1 VSRERYGIEL
11 ELAWAMT
18 NSAPTTANPQ
28 SPQRLLAWTFR
39 RGTQFLTCELLCTS
53 DSQYAVIATP
63 HWSGGSVGV
72 EQLSSGVNAFHRHA
86 ALAMQLR
93 QQGWTVVAYAP
104 MPSPRTPAPQTY
116 PLAA

>member
-1 VSRERYGIEL
+1 M
-11 ELAWAMT
+11 MT
-18 NSAPTTANPQ
+18 SAPTTKPIQ

-39 RGTQFLTCELLCTS
+39 RGAQFLTCELLCTS
-53 DSQYAVIATP
+53 NRQYAGIVTP
-63 HWSGGSVGV
+63 HWAEGPAGVGELANGGT
-72 EQLSSGVNAFHRHA
+72 EFRRHA

-104 MPSPRTPAPQTY
+104 LPSPRTPAPQVY